1 MQRPLPIALVFALA
15 CLTLLGAQTPAAPA
29 FEVVSVKAGDPAGRV
44 MQMGVLTPGGIWT
57 VHNATLGSLLTFS
70 VGLNNPELL
79 LSDRIVGLQDWMR
92 NEKWDIEARAP
103 AGVGTGQLVPMVQ
116 RLMADRY
123 GLRTHIEQRPK
134 DVYILKLARH
144 DGRTGPQLRPSAA
157 ECAAARTAR
166 TNPPASCRHARP
178 EPRTG
183 NDVSQA
189 FDMLP
194 MSSIATLLQQFAARP
209 VIDRTGLTGYYDVT
223 LQFDSKSTRLLP
235 GELAT
240 GDSLFTAVQEQ
251 LGLKLESAREP
262 VDVLVIDAAT
272 RPEPN

>member
-1 MQRPLPIALVFALA
+1 MSRWLSLPLLFVVTCPGIVEGQA
-15 CLTLLGAQTPAAPA
+15 AAPA
-29 FEVVSVKAGDPAGRV
+29 FEVVSVKPGEPAGRV
-44 MQMGVLTPGGIWT
+44 TQMGTLTPGGIWT
-57 VHNATLGSLLTFS
+57 VRNATLGSLLTFS

-103 AGVGTGQLVPMVQ
+103 AGVGSGQLVTMVQ
-116 RLMADRY
+116 RLMADRF

-134 DVYILKLARH
+134 DVYILKLARD

-166 TNPPASCRHARP
+166 ANPPASCRHAWP

-183 NDVSQA
+183 NDVSQG

-209 VIDRTGLTGYYDVT
+209 VIDRTGLTGYYDAT
-223 LQFDSKSTRLLP
+223 LQFDSKSTRLAP

-272 RPEPN
+272 RPEPD